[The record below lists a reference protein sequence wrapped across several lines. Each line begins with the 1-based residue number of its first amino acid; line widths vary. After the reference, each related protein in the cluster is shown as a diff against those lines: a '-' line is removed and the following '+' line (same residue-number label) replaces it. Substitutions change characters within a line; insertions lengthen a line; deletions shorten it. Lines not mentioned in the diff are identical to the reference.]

1 MVDYIFG
8 SVKRRLFVTVLSV
21 LVGACSKND
30 DDKPSPLPEPAE
42 IQVETATFGG
52 SLNDSGKALVKTTDR
67 GFAILGHT
75 QSNDGDVSDK
85 DAEDFDFWLMKFD
98 AQSSLE
104 WTKSYGGSENDRG
117 SDLVQTADG
126 GFALLGFSESSNGDV
141 SENGGS
147 LDYWLAKTDSNGNLL
162 WQKSFG
168 YKGRDEGI
176 SLIET
181 KDQGYL
187 LVGVLDVTAS
197 EGQGNQ
203 TARNHAGGDY
213 WAVKINSSGD
223 IEWSQYYGG
232 TFTDTAYDV
241 VELNKGGYLIVGSSD
256 SFDVDISDN
265 KGTYDFWV
273 VRITDVGELLW
284 EKNFGGSEIDEAK
297 AIVPTADGN
306 FLIVGDTRSNDQ
318 DVSTNKGAADIWVVK
333 IDGAG
338 ELVWERTYGGS
349 GFDAA
354 SSVVATSDGG
364 YLIAGNSRSGDGDLQ
379 SNQGQNDAWVL
390 KINDEGIIV
399 WQRSVGGSQID
410 LAAAV
415 IELNGEKVFAVG
427 ESASDDF
434 DVNQNKGFTD
444 VFLLAFSF

>member
-1 MVDYIFG
+1 MEDYIFG

-21 LVGACSKND
+21 LVSACSKSD
-30 DDKPSPLPEPAE
+30 GDKPSPLPEPAE
-42 IQVETATFGG
+42 IQVETVTFGG
-52 SLNDSGKALVKTTDR
+52 SLNDSGKALVKTNDG
-67 GFAILGHT
+67 GFAVLGHT

-98 AQSSLE
+98 AQSGLE

-126 GFALLGFSESSNGDV
+126 GFALLGFSESSNRDV

-147 LDYWLAKTDSNGNLL
+147 LDYWLAKIDANGNLL

-241 VELNKGGYLIVGSSD
+241 VEMNEGGYLIVGSSD

-273 VRITDVGELLW
+273 VRITDIGELLW

-297 AIVPTADGN
+297 AIIPTFDGN

-318 DVSTNKGAADIWVVK
+318 DVSSNKGAADIWVVK

-338 ELVWERTYGGS
+338 DLVWEQTYGGS

-354 SSVVATSDGG
+354 SSVVAASDGG

-415 IELNGEKVFAVG
+415 IELNGEKVLAVG

-444 VFLLAFSF
+444 VLLLAFSF